1 MGILQRIAG
10 VPPPPKPRRIGIR
23 DEKVVPLYPANLRS
37 PLVIFAN
44 GSTLSSTSDWVLRW
58 KQMVGDALNAID
70 VVVFDYPE
78 ISAEERKGTKKSTE
92 KMLFDYHW
100 NFLEDTLIN
109 YPGHPLIL
117 MGTSLGSRINCMIA
131 WYQHF
136 NISLQLY
143 AWEKYGRLC
152 DRPIDQYI
160 KPTIFIQGNED
171 PFCPF
176 DQFDSCFGVSSIC
189 NRLHKVEGITS
200 STDLLRLIK
209 RLGSRV
215 GPLPTSKGWQRI
227 PTRDKVE
234 GGDEFLQVRKDVL
247 EFYKTTQEE
256 VERKVFKEIAEYVFS
271 MIGEQWINGSMD
283 RLYAL
288 GFRSGTAII
297 GHYMLDA
304 MVCIVGCTEGISK
317 PH

>member
-1 MGILQRIAG
+1 MGILQRIASA
-10 VPPPPKPRRIGIR
+10 PPPPKPRRIGIR
-23 DEKVVPLYPANLRS
+23 DEKVS
-37 PLVIFAN
+37 
-44 GSTLSSTSDWVLRW
+44 SDWVLRW

-70 VVVFDYPE
+70 VVLFDYPE
-78 ISAEERKGTKKSTE
+78 ISAEERKGTKKSTA

-136 NISLQLY
+136 NITAVVCLGY
-143 AWEKYGRLC
+143 HYKEKYGRLC
-152 DRPIDQYI
+152 DRPIDQYV
-160 KPTIFIQGNED
+160 KPTIFIQRDLSNF

-189 NRLHKVEGITS
+189 NLLH
-200 STDLLRLIK
+200 
-209 RLGSRV
+209 
-215 GPLPTSKGWQRI
+215 
-227 PTRDKVE
+227 KVE

-271 MIGEQWINGSMD
+271 MIGEQWINSSMD
-283 RLYAL
+283 RLYAFA
-288 GFRSGTAII
+288 FRSGTAII
-297 GHYMLDA
+297 GHYMLDE

>member
-10 VPPPPKPRRIGIR
+10 VPPPPKPRCIGIR

-44 GSTLSSTSDWVLRW
+44 GSNLSSTSDWVLRW

-78 ISAEERKGTKKSTE
+78 ISAKERKGTKKSTV

-109 YPGHPLIL
+109 YPGHPLTL

-136 NISLQLY
+136 NITAVVCLGY
-143 AWEKYGRLC
+143 HYKEKYGRLC
-152 DRPIDQYI
+152 DRPIDQYV

-189 NRLHKVEGITS
+189 NRLHKVEG
-200 STDLLRLIK
+200 
-209 RLGSRV
+209 
-215 GPLPTSKGWQRI
+215 
-227 PTRDKVE
+227 
-234 GGDEFLQVRKDVL
+234 GDEFLQVRKDVL
-247 EFYKTTQEE
+247 EIYKTTQEE

-271 MIGEQWINGSMD
+271 MIGEQWINSSMD
-283 RLYAL
+283 RLYAF

-297 GHYMLDA
+297 GHYMLDEN
-304 MVCIVGCTEGISK
+304 VCIVGCTEGISK